1 MFENFYGNSTAA
13 EVLNQMVSGSRI
25 PQTILLAGPDG
36 IGKATLA
43 RRFGARL
50 LGHGPAIEKD
60 DLSLLHN
67 VDMLAER
74 EKMPADKRGDD
85 PLLFQSHPDFVTF
98 CPEGP
103 LRQISIQ
110 QMRILKE
117 RAQFAPLKGRHRI
130 FLIDQIDRANEQA
143 KPAESRSDPQHA
155 KLNQQPH
162 RCQRGHDHRREPKRG
177 ISAGRIDHRF
187 GGVPRHGYPER
198 AERQ

>member
-1 MFENFYGNSTAA
+1 MFENFYGNSIAA
-13 EVLNQMVSGSRI
+13 EVLGQMVSGSRI

-60 DLSLLHN
+60 DLSLPHN
-67 VDMLAER
+67 VELLAER

-85 PLLFQSHPDFVTF
+85 PLLFQSNPDFVTF

-110 QMRILKE
+110 QMRVLKD
-117 RAQFAPLKGRHRI
+117 RAQFAPLKGRHRV
-130 FLIDQIDRANEQA
+130 FLIDQIDQIGRA
-143 KPAESRSDPQHA
+143 H
-155 KLNQQPH
+155 
-162 RCQRGHDHRREPKRG
+162 
-177 ISAGRIDHRF
+177 
-187 GGVPRHGYPER
+187 V
-198 AERQ
+198 